1 MDAIIWCFFD
11 LQFVSISFNEIVDVV
26 EIEFDKA
33 YSDCKLFQM
42 HSLPDVVENMM
53 DWTMEVAFA
62 LIGTLTSLTAEDC
75 VGFAC
80 SCLAI
85 GQECGIVAFE
95 NRVYQMFTFL
105 INLLLCL
112 LQEDVIESEDFLFV
126 ILPLNCDCCVIVH
139 L

>member
-1 MDAIIWCFFD
+1 
-11 LQFVSISFNEIVDVV
+11 
-26 EIEFDKA
+26 
-33 YSDCKLFQM
+33 
-42 HSLPDVVENMM
+42 
-53 DWTMEVAFA
+53 MEVAFA

-80 SCLAI
+80 SCLSI